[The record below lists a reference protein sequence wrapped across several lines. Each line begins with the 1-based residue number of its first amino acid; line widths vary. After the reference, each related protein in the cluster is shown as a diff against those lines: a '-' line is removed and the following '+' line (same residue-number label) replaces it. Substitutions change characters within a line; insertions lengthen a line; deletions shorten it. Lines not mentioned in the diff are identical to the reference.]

1 MSRNGNSKVAV
12 AMTLGM
18 VFGGYLALSDR
29 AERQV
34 VSLPAVNA
42 AIEMSGPES
51 ELLPPVADLQDAVAP
66 IGDLIA
72 RNNWHDLDNAVSG
85 F

>member
-34 VSLPAVNA
+34 VTVPAANA
-42 AIEMSGPES
+42 VTQMPEPEA
-51 ELLPPVADLQDAVAP
+51 ELLPPVVDLQDAVAP

-85 F
+85 L